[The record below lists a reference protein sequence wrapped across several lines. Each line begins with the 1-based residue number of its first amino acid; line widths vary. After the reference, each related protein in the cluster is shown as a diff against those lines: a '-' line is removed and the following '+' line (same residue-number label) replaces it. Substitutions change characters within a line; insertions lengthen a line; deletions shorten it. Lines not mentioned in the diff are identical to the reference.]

1 MDAKACAL
9 FHFLVLAILAVGV
22 FSRRRPS
29 MIILLF
35 IIPVLGEIVQFFMP
49 SRTPDFMD
57 IVYGYLGI
65 VLGYCLVL
73 MWREIKPVVKKVHL
87 PFEEESCIKASR
99 RESSQKPR
107 QG

>member
-1 MDAKACAL
+1 MDAKTCAL
-9 FHFLVLAILAVGV
+9 CHFLVLAILAVGV

-29 MIILLF
+29 MVILLF
-35 IIPVLGEIVQFFMP
+35 MIPVLGEIVQFFMP

-65 VLGYCLVL
+65 VAGYCLVQ

-87 PFEEESCIKASR
+87 HLKKKIA
-99 RESSQKPR
+99 
-107 QG
+107 

>member
-22 FSRRRPS
+22 FSCRRPS

-65 VLGYCLVL
+65 LVGYCLVL

-87 PFEEESCIKASR
+87 HLKKKVA
-99 RESSQKPR
+99 
-107 QG
+107 